1 MTSRSWWWR
10 RWERTPRR
18 FASRGGDPTSVLNR
32 HLVPRLRRRRLLPPL
47 ARLRGPRWRQAPPS
61 RRHLPLQHR
70 PPRPRSAAPMSMMA
84 TRRTAPRA
92 PPRSAAATP
101 TQLLLVRSVCRL
113 MSSWRHADLT
123 ATKRATHVLTD
134 LAKNYKN
141 RCSHCRG
148 VHPIEF

>member
-1 MTSRSWWWR
+1 
-10 RWERTPRR
+10 
-18 FASRGGDPTSVLNR
+18 
-32 HLVPRLRRRRLLPPL
+32 
-47 ARLRGPRWRQAPPS
+47 
-61 RRHLPLQHR
+61 
-70 PPRPRSAAPMSMMA
+70 MSMMA

-141 RCSHCRG
+141 RCNHLNNKRG
-148 VHPIEF
+148 SYNSRDDAKPLVHAKYQKGDQTHVDETSKKVLESECTNVETL